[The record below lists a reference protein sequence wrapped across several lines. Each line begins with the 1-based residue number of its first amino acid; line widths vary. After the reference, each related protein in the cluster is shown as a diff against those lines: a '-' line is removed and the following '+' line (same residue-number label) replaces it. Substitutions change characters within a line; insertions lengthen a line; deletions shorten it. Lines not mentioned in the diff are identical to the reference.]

1 MQKLSL
7 LNKEFAI
14 CDLPFILLDENFY
27 SSIRREVNPERLR
40 YLSEA
45 SRNLKLPSLFGKFS
59 CDADYLSTVDLFIK
73 ATEET
78 RNRGMFLL
86 KKLLPYFPNFDTF
99 LDVGPGNG
107 KITSWIG
114 RKFKEVTL
122 IDPVPQVL
130 ENIQPKSYP
139 SSTVLK
145 KICRPFLET
154 ILPKNYFDFILLSH
168 VIYHFPQEKWINAIE
183 SAMYALKP
191 EGTLAVVINSGLDRE
206 KLGNNF
212 NGKTHS
218 IESFIHQLSRTNK
231 KVEVFLSKESFY
243 AKDLTT
249 MLHIC
254 GLHLHDTNGKAPK
267 EELEKYIESNF
278 SLGNN
283 SYKMEIYQYFI
294 VIKNE
299 LTKNSY

>member
-7 LNKEFAI
+7 INKEFAN
-14 CDLPFILLDENFY
+14 CELPFIVLDEGFY
-27 SSIRREVNPERLR
+27 SSIRREVNPKRLR
-40 YLSEA
+40 YLSDA
-45 SRNLKLPSLFGKFS
+45 SKNLKLPSLFGKFS
-59 CDADYLSTVDLFIK
+59 CDADYLATVDLFIK

-78 RNRGMFLL
+78 RNRGMFIL
-86 KKLLPYFPNFDTF
+86 KKLLPYLSNFDAF

-107 KITSWIG
+107 KLTRWIG
-114 RKFKEVTL
+114 GKFKEITL

-130 ENIQPKSYP
+130 ENIRQKSYP
-139 SSTVLK
+139 SFTVLK

-168 VIYHFPQEKWINAIE
+168 VIYHFPEERWINALE
-183 SAMYALKP
+183 NAMSALKP

-206 KLGNNF
+206 KLGDNF
-212 NGKTHS
+212 NGKTYP
-218 IESFIHQLSRTNK
+218 IEKFLHQISRTNK

-243 AKDLTT
+243 AKDLIT

-254 GLHLHDTNGKAPK
+254 GLHLHDTNGKATQ
-267 EELEKYIESNF
+267 EELENYIENNF

-283 SYKMEIYQYFI
+283 SYKMEVYQYFI
-294 VIKNE
+294 VIKHAP
-299 LTKNSY
+299 TKNSC